1 MQTKITLTINHSR
14 PIPELCDLVAGR
26 AYTLSHV
33 EGVEANV
40 ALDWPAHV
48 ARLFVKPTDSVGR
61 MVHAAMGAA
70 SEAGELISPVKA
82 HWIYGRDL
90 DKDNILEEAGD
101 ALFYIQALLAE
112 LGWSIDDAMLYNVQK
127 LARRYPA
134 GYTDTA
140 ANVRADKA
148 AHTR

>member
-1 MQTKITLTINHSR
+1 MQTKVTLTIDHTK

-26 AYTLSHV
+26 AYTMTHV
-33 EGVEANV
+33 EGVEAQL
-40 ALDWPAHV
+40 AIDWPAHV
-48 ARLFVKPTDSVGR
+48 ARLFVKPEDSVGR

-90 DKDNILEEAGD
+90 DKENILEESGD

-112 LGWSIDDAMLYNVQK
+112 LGWSLEDAMLYNIQK

-134 GYTDTA
+134 GYSDQS
-140 ANVRADKA
+140 ANARSDKA
-148 AHTR
+148 EQTR